1 MVFGPRK
8 LILSQSDSDLFSI
21 EILCMSVELIFG
33 WDSNL
38 YNLWLAALRG
48 AKVGQGTNGRAQG
61 SQRGFGA
68 FVDLTA
74 LVGVF
79 YKYIFLVAYGYDSRW
94 FFPIIL
100 FLLGLILELVLV
112 H

>member
-1 MVFGPRK
+1 MEG
-8 LILSQSDSDLFSI
+8 
-21 EILCMSVELIFG
+21 
-33 WDSNL
+33 
-38 YNLWLAALRG
+38 LRG
-48 AKVGQGTNGRAQG
+48 AKE
-61 SQRGFGA
+61 GFGA

-100 FLLGLILELVLV
+100 FLLGLILELVFGALIAAV
-112 H
+112 LIKKLGVPEWTLWMAGVFLLWPVAILLGFYVSWFGLLS